1 MGALLAD
8 IGGTHA
14 RFALLAGAAP
24 GPALTLKVAAYPT
37 VEDAMA
43 AALAALAPPLPCR
56 QAVLALAGPVE
67 EEPVRLTNAPWTF
80 SRTRIAARFGLA
92 EVTLVNDFL
101 ALAHALPHLA
111 PGDLLPIAAGAPDP
125 AAPMLVLG
133 PGTGLGASLL
143 LPGRPP
149 RAIPTEGGHIGLA
162 PTNALEDAAVAA
174 LRADPAVAG
183 GRAGAEE
190 ALSGRGLARL
200 HAMLAARMGA
210 AVPVRDAAAV
220 LAAVPQCPVAA
231 ATEALFLDL
240 LAGTAGDLA
249 LATGARGGVFL
260 GGGILPRLAH
270 RLDAA
275 RFAARFAA
283 KAPMGGYMSGIRL
296 SLIQR
301 PDPAFLGLAALATL
315 RI

>member
-37 VEDAMA
+37 VEAAMA
-43 AALAALAPPLPCR
+43 AALAILAPPLPCR

-67 EEPVRLTNAPWTF
+67 AEPVRLTNAPWTF
-80 SRTRIAARFGLA
+80 SRNAIAARFGLA

-143 LPGRPP
+143 LPGNPP

-174 LRADPAVAG
+174 LRADPAVT
-183 GRAGAEE
+183 RAGAEE

-200 HAMLAARMGA
+200 HALLAARMGA

-220 LAAVPQCPVAA
+220 LAAVPACPVAA

-270 RLDAA
+270 RLDPA

-283 KAPMGGYMSGIRL
+283 KAPMGSYMAGIRL